1 MSENDC
7 FLPINLPSKCLPYDG
22 ISPDSIKV
30 RAYQGKDEIYL
41 SQINPLTLE
50 RNYIQVLKNTVQG
63 IDPENLTLGDRLY
76 IIIWECINSYTD
88 ILKLKTVCTFCL
100 NEIEIG
106 VDLKELEIAFLP
118 DNYKQPYE
126 IILPESGKKINLRLL
141 TVKDEIDTE
150 KYEQS
155 HKDAFLYRYARSI
168 VNDDLDIIQK
178 LELLGNLPGKDLA
191 TIRAFHEKFYHGPIL
206 FTNFKCPRCK
216 EEDKTEVPF
225 LLDLLFP
232 SGETLTKTFGAG
244 I

>member
-7 FLPINLPSKCLPYDG
+7 FLPINLPSKCLPYG
-22 ISPDSIKV
+22 ISPDNIKV
-30 RAYQGKDEIYL
+30 RAYQGKEEVYL
-41 SQINPLTLE
+41 SQINPLNLE
-50 RNYIQVLKNTVQG
+50 RNYIEVLKNVVQG
-63 IDPENLTLGDRLY
+63 IDPEDLTLGDRLY

-126 IILPESGKKINLRLL
+126 VILPVSGKKINLRLL
-141 TVKDEIDTE
+141 TIKDEIGTE

-155 HKDAFLYRYARSI
+155 HNDAFLYRYAKSI
-168 VNDDLDIIQK
+168 VEDNLDIIQK
-178 LELLGNLPGKDLA
+178 LELLRGMHSKDLA
-191 TIRAFHEKFYHGPIL
+191 TIRAFHEKFYHGPVL
-206 FTNFKCPRCK
+206 STNFKCPKCK

-232 SGETLTKTFGAG
+232 SGKTLTEAFGTG